1 MNCEVNYTAMSM
13 RIRYK
18 HLTVNDE
25 DYLIDIDRPV
35 WVLFIP
41 FAYWLIPHTVYKI
54 SNQHTI
60 EQIKDPTVKQ
70 TKASYVNI
78 FGIGMTVLLARLLES
93 ISGYFDLNTIP
104 VVTFMIF
111 LISALLLISLRLY
124 ISKIN
129 QRNLYKIANPEK
141 LQNRKLWIWPKGVIH
156 FFVYII
162 VYFIGLL
169 LVTFGFYAYFKYK
182 NILLLIYTLIFVFF
196 LLFANVLTVV
206 PGTTRVKFKKNK
218 QAI

>member
-104 VVTFMIF
+104 VVTFIIF
-111 LISALLLISLRLY
+111 LISAMLLISLRLY

-141 LQNRKLWIWPKGVIH
+141 LQKRKLWIWPKGVIY

-169 LVTFGFYAYFKYK
+169 LITFGFYAYFKYK
-182 NILLLIYTLIFVFF
+182 NILLLIYTLIFLF
-196 LLFANVLTVV
+196 LLLLANVLTVM
-206 PGTTRVKFKKNK
+206 PGTTRVRFKKKNPV
-218 QAI
+218 I